1 MFNPPFTIK
10 SIKKFL
16 VNNRIEYNID
26 TLSVF
31 IQRPLRSF
39 ITSFVLKHT
48 KGASDFYKSFI
59 AKQYEKPK
67 CELKWEDE
75 LIFHQTVKWW
85 KLKHKSIFLLSD
97 IRLRWFQYRIVHR
110 ILGTNSLLYKMGI
123 SESNLCTFCTRDVE
137 TNYMYH
143 LFYGCDIVSN
153 LWDLTVEYINTCS
166 NIIVKLLLLYHCLI

>member
-1 MFNPPFTIK
+1 M
-10 SIKKFL
+10 
-16 VNNRIEYNID
+16 
-26 TLSVF
+26 SVF

-59 AKQYEKPK
+59 ATQYEKLK

-75 LIFHQTVKWW
+75 LNFHQTVKWW

-97 IRLRWFQYRIVHR
+97 IRLRWLQYRIVHS

-123 SESNLCTFCTRDVE
+123 SESNLCTFV
-137 TNYMYH
+137 
-143 LFYGCDIVSN
+143 LGI
-153 LWDLTVEYINTCS
+153 
-166 NIIVKLLLLYHCLI
+166 